1 MALLPP
7 LTGPNGACY
16 TPYTEYSPAQ
26 TFFIFSSCKNVD
38 LAIKLA
44 DEFYDPETSIIA
56 RFGEEEVDWT
66 RDEKK
71 LAGMTN
77 AYVEEKLYDKVSM
90 AYISNYW
97 QEPCNKTWHNINPRY
112 ASLTMANTVA
122 NGTKPYNP
130 EELVGKNYNYYF
142 TKHPEHVLP
151 LLHYSEEEAAKV
163 QEAIANIPGYIQQ
176 SMAEFITGARD
187 IEGTWDKYLQ
197 ELESMGLNEW
207 LSIAQAVYERSK

>member
-1 MALLPP
+1 M
-7 LTGPNGACY
+7 
-16 TPYTEYSPAQ
+16 
-26 TFFIFSSCKNVD
+26 
-38 LAIKLA
+38 AIKLA

-77 AYVEEKLYDKVSM
+77 AYVEEKLYDKVTM

-142 TKHPEHVLP
+142 TRHPEHVLP

-163 QEAIANIPGYIQQ
+163 QEAIANIPVYIQQ

-197 ELESMGLNEW
+197 ELDSMGLNEW